1 MPRGAEKERH
11 NPSHSAAGHRLQRE
25 TGQIQVGGGTNALVD
40 QPLPAAESALRAS
53 RRHPSGVPGSRM
65 RSHLL
70 ALRAA
75 VMLGALNR
83 REITSVRLVYPAL
96 VVVALGNG
104 EVV

>member
-75 VMLGALNR
+75 VMLGALR
-83 REITSVRLVYPAL
+83 DAKGFVRL
-96 VVVALGNG
+96 LGY
-104 EVV
+104 EQLELRVL